1 MVCVFLRSG
10 CLFACESEDYANEL
24 VHEAG
29 VSFGPGRSNLCRG
42 GDIGRSDLDV
52 AYRVLS
58 LIGLG
63 LLLLAGAFAYQ
74 SLKPRRPAAAG
85 EAPDQP
91 TGEVSAP

>member
-1 MVCVFLRSG
+1 M
-10 CLFACESEDYANEL
+10 
-24 VHEAG
+24 
-29 VSFGPGRSNLCRG
+29 GRG
-42 GDIGRSDLDV
+42 DLDV

-74 SLKPRRPAAAG
+74 SLKPRRPATAG
-85 EAPDQP
+85 DTPEQP